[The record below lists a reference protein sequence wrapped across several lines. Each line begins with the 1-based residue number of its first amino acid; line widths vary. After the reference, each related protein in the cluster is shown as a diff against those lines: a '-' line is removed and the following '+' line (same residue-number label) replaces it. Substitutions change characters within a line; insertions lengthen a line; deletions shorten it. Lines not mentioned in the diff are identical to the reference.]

1 MIKEI
6 VENMGT
12 KLGEHNDLIS
22 DDIANLYNFENDMN
36 NSIANKDKEIAELK
50 KRNETLTS
58 VNANLLKSIPV
69 STQNEKITTPTEAD
83 KEEPISWKDCFDS
96 KGNFKR

>member
-6 VENMGT
+6 VEDMEG
-12 KLGEHNDLIS
+12 KLGENNDLIA
-22 DDIANLYNFENDMN
+22 DNIASLYSYENDMN
-36 NSIANKDKEIAELK
+36 QSITSKDKEIEELK

-69 STQNEKITTPTEAD
+69 VSTGNKEPETIEED
-83 KEEPISWKDCFDS
+83 KPISWKDCFDS
-96 KGNFKR
+96 KGNFIN